1 MGHERECI
9 DLNKIQLEQAS
20 IERKLDE
27 HIFESKMYRE
37 QNQVM
42 FDRLLE
48 AQNVNTKAITDLTK
62 ATAGIVEVYQ
72 AGQGAIKVGSALGRF
87 LKWASGLAV
96 IGIAVKWMW
105 SHLGGPPF
113 T

>member
-1 MGHERECI
+1 MEAI
-9 DLNKIQLEQAS
+9 DINKIQLEQAS

-37 QNQVM
+37 QNQLM

-48 AQNVNTKAITDLTK
+48 AQKTNTEAITELTK
-62 ATAGIVEVYQ
+62 ATAGIVEAYR
-72 AGQGAIKVGSALGRF
+72 AGQGVIKVGSALGRF
-87 LKWASGLAV
+87 AKWLS
-96 IGIAVKWMW
+96 GIAIIGVAFKWMW

>member
-1 MGHERECI
+1 MEAI

-48 AQNVNTKAITDLTK
+48 AQQKNTDAITDLTE
-62 ATAGIVEVYQ
+62 ATAGIIEVYQ
-72 AGQGAIKVGSALGRF
+72 ASQGAIKVGSAFGRF
-87 LKWASGLAV
+87 AKWLS
-96 IGIAVKWMW
+96 GIAIIGVAFKWTW